1 MRILVLNGP
10 TLNMLG
16 TREPEVYGSL
26 TLRDI
31 EDLIQQ
37 RADELGDIEV
47 SFQQTNHEG
56 ELIDM
61 ILAHRD
67 WDGLIINPGAYTHTS
82 IALHDAIAACPELV
96 VAEVHLSN
104 IHQREAFRHHSY
116 VASVAWG
123 QITGFGWRGYLAA
136 LDMIYGRLIEAGRS

>member
-31 EDLIQQ
+31 EDLIRQ

-104 IHQREAFRHHSY
+104 IHQREAFRHHSF
-116 VASVAWG
+116 VSARADGVIAG
-123 QITGFGWRGYLAA
+123 CGTQGYSLAMARMARLLAA
-136 LDMIYGRLIEAGRS
+136 GNGG

>member
-16 TREPEVYGSL
+16 HREPEVYGRE
-26 TLRDI
+26 TLADI
-31 EDLIQQ
+31 ENLVRT
-37 RADELGDIEV
+37 RANELGDIEIA
-47 SFQQTNHEG
+47 FRQTNHEG
-56 ELIDM
+56 ELIDL

-82 IALHDAIAACPELV
+82 IALADAIAATKLV

-104 IHQREAFRHHSY
+104 IHRREAFRRHSY
-116 VASVAWG
+116 VAGVSWG

-136 LDMIYGRLIEAGRS
+136 LDMLHNRLSEGA